1 MNFLTATKEEL
12 LAEYEDLKAKYEAYK
27 SRGLS
32 LNMARG
38 KPCPEQLDASM
49 GMLDVISSSTDF
61 MGDIDYRNYGGISGI
76 REIKEII
83 GGITGAS
90 TDEIVVYGNSS
101 LALMY
106 DTILQFMQF
115 GVNGGRPWCECKAR
129 KWLCPVPGYD
139 RHFAITETFGFEL
152 IPVPMDDN
160 GPDMDK
166 VEELIKDENVKG
178 IWCVPKYSNPTGI
191 VYSDEVISRFARL
204 KPTADDFIIMW
215 DDAYVVHDMYE
226 RINQP
231 SLLAEAKKCG
241 TSAHVRV
248 FGSFSKINFPG
259 AGSAYML
266 GDKNTIDLTVKTL
279 SKKTIGPDKLSQYMQ
294 ALFYKDAQGVYEKM
308 KAHAEIMRPKFQ
320 KALEVLSREL
330 GDTGLAKWSNPKGG
344 YFISLDL
351 YSGTAKRAVELAKEA
366 GVIFT
371 SAGATYP
378 YGIDP
383 NDSNIR
389 IAPSYPSVDELEVAM
404 EVLCCSAKLAYIELK
419 TR

>member
-1 MNFLTATKEEL
+1 MDFLTATKEEL
-12 LAEYEDLKAKYEAYK
+12 LAEYARLKAIYEEYK
-27 SRGLS
+27 SRGLN

-49 GMLDVISSSTDF
+49 GMLDAINSATDF
-61 MGDIDYRNYGGISGI
+61 IRDSDYRNYGGISGI

-83 GGITGAS
+83 AELTGAS
-90 TDEIVVYGNSS
+90 ADEIVVYGNSS

-106 DTILQFMQF
+106 DTIQQYMQF
-115 GVNGGRPWCECKAR
+115 GTNGCKPWNTAKGL

-152 IPVPMDDN
+152 ISVPMGSD
-160 GPDMDK
+160 GPDMDV
-166 VEELIKDENVKG
+166 VEELIKDESVKG
-178 IWCVPKYSNPTGI
+178 IWCVPKYSNPTGV

-204 KPTADDFIIMW
+204 KPAADDFIIMW
-215 DDAYVVHDMYE
+215 DDAYIVHDMYE
-226 RINQP
+226 RVIQP
-231 SLLAEAKKCG
+231 SLIDEAKKCG
-241 TSAHVRV
+241 TSSHVRV

-259 AGSAYML
+259 AGAAYMI
-266 GDKNTIDLTVKTL
+266 GDKKTIDDTL
-279 SKKTIGPDKLSQYMQ
+279 KLMSKKTIGPDKLSQYMQ
-294 ALFYKDAQGVYEKM
+294 ALYYKNAAGVYEKM
-308 KAHAEIMRPKFQ
+308 SVHADIMRPKFK
-320 KALEVLSREL
+320 KALEILAREL
-330 GDTGLAKWSNPKGG
+330 GGTGLAKWSDPKGG

-351 YSGTAKRAVELAKEA
+351 FSGTAKRAVALAKEA

-389 IAPSYPSVDELEVAM
+389 IAPSYPSIKELEVAM
-404 EVLCCSAKLAYIELK
+404 EVICCTAKLAYIELK
-419 TR
+419 IR